1 MTSKPIVAGLCAT
14 AVALTTG
21 SSALAQAPAPRAAA
35 PAPATAVAAVPV
47 NHGPPLAGVCI
58 FSFEN
63 AIGLSKVGQYVDGRM
78 KQIVAQTNAELTG
91 EKNAIDNDAKALDG
105 QRATLDQTTF
115 EQRGSALQV
124 RASALQRKAQLRDR
138 EVSAT
143 EQKAVSRISQ
153 ELEPYVRQAYQAKG
167 CSILLQRNSVIIGNP
182 AMDITQAVVTGVD
195 GKITQ
200 FAFDRERLDQPGVAT
215 PAGAGGAP
223 PIVQTPGP
231 TPRPA
236 PTKK

>member
-1 MTSKPIVAGLCAT
+1 MTSKPIVAGLCA
-14 AVALTTG
+14 AAAALTTG
-21 SSALAQAPAPRAAA
+21 ISASQAAPAPVPAAA
-35 PAPATAVAAVPV
+35 PAAPAVT
-47 NHGPPLAGVCI
+47 HGPPLTGVCI

-63 AIGLSKVGQYVDGRM
+63 AIGASKVGQYVDGRM
-78 KQIVAQTNAELTG
+78 KQILAQTQAELTG
-91 EKNAIDNDAKALDG
+91 EKNQIDNDAKALDA
-105 QRATLDQTTF
+105 QRASLDQTTF

-138 EVSAT
+138 EVQAT
-143 EQKAVSRISQ
+143 EQKAVQRISQ
-153 ELEPYVRQAYQAKG
+153 ELEPFIRQAYQAKA

-182 AMDITQAVVTGVD
+182 AMDLTQQVVTGVD

-200 FAFDRERLDQPGVAT
+200 FAFDRERLDQPGVASS
-215 PAGAGGAP
+215 PGGAP

-231 TPRPA
+231 APRPA

>member
-1 MTSKPIVAGLCAT
+1 MTSKSLVAGLCAA
-14 AVALTTG
+14 AVTLTTG
-21 SSALAQAPAPRAAA
+21 GSALAQAAAA
-35 PAPATAVAAVPV
+35 PAAPAVT
-47 NHGPPLAGVCI
+47 HGPPLTGVCI

-63 AIGLSKVGQYVDGRM
+63 AIGLSKVGKYVDGRM

-91 EKNAIDNDAKALDG
+91 EKAAIDNDAKALDG

-124 RASALQRKAQLRDR
+124 RASALQRKAQMRDR
-138 EVSAT
+138 EVQAT
-143 EQKAVSRISQ
+143 EQKAVARISQ
-153 ELEPYVRQAYQAKG
+153 ELEPYVRQAYQTKA

-182 AMDITQAVVTGVD
+182 AMDITQTVVTGLD
-195 GKITQ
+195 AKITQ

-215 PAGAGGAP
+215 PGAGGAP

-231 TPRPA
+231 APRAATP
-236 PTKK
+236 KK